1 MEQRITAGEGA
12 QPPFLS
18 LRHVSKRFGGVH
30 ALRDVSFDCR
40 LGEVHALAGE
50 NGAGKST
57 LIKIIAGA
65 HAPDEGEV
73 VIHGQRYTALHA
85 ATARQLGVS
94 VIYQEFNLLPDLT
107 VSENI
112 HLGIEPTRRGMIDL
126 QAMRAASAGLLRRL
140 GASVDVDAYVRELSV
155 ARQQIVEIAK
165 ALALDARLVV
175 MDEPS
180 AVLAGHELE
189 QLFNVIRTL
198 REQGRAVIYISHR
211 LDEVFAIAD
220 RVTVLKDGSV
230 VATWPTSKVTKPT
243 LIQAMVGRDVAAQFP
258 ARTRAIGQV
267 VLHATGIAAGPRLRD
282 VDLELR
288 AGEIVGVGGLVGS
301 GRTRLAR
308 TLAGAERLTAGH
320 ADLDGTPLPR
330 SVAGCIEHGIV
341 MVPEDRTAE
350 GLFLDKTVRFN
361 VGVANL
367 DRLTWGPVIRTALE
381 RAFVLAAMAR
391 LDVRPAKPDHTV
403 SAYSGGNQQKIVL
416 SKWLAREPKVLI
428 VDEPTRGIDVGAKA
442 EIYALLRQL
451 ADEGAA
457 ILMVSSELPELI
469 GMCDR
474 ILVMSSGHIVGELA
488 ADQASEERI
497 LEMAIQESAA

>member
-1 MEQRITAGEGA
+1 
-12 QPPFLS
+12 
-18 LRHVSKRFGGVH
+18 
-30 ALRDVSFDCR
+30 
-40 LGEVHALAGE
+40 
-50 NGAGKST
+50 
-57 LIKIIAGA
+57 
-65 HAPDEGEV
+65 
-73 VIHGQRYTALHA
+73 
-85 ATARQLGVS
+85 
-94 VIYQEFNLLPDLT
+94 
-107 VSENI
+107 
-112 HLGIEPTRRGMIDL
+112 
-126 QAMRAASAGLLRRL
+126 
-140 GASVDVDAYVRELSV
+140 
-155 ARQQIVEIAK
+155 
-165 ALALDARLVV
+165 
-175 MDEPS
+175 
-180 AVLAGHELE
+180 VLAGQELE

-230 VATWPTSKVTKPT
+230 VGTWPTSKVTKPT

-258 ARTRAIGQV
+258 ARTRAIGHV
-267 VLHATGIAAGPRLRD
+267 VLHATGVSSGPRLRD

-288 AGEIVGVGGLVGS
+288 AGEIVGVAGLVGS

-330 SVAGCIEHGIV
+330 SVAGCIEHGIA
-341 MVPEDRTAE
+341 MVPEDRTGE

-367 DRLTWGPVIRTALE
+367 DRVAWGPLIRTALE
-381 RAFVLAAMAR
+381 RAFVQDAIAR
-391 LDVRPAKPDHTV
+391 LDVRPAMPDRIV

-428 VDEPTRGIDVGAKA
+428 VDEPTRGIDVGAKV

-469 GMCDR
+469 GLSDR
-474 ILVMSSGHIVGELA
+474 ILVMSSGRIVGELA
-488 ADQASEERI
+488 ASQASEERI
-497 LEMAIQESAA
+497 LEMAIQGAAT